1 MRHFILVSQRAR
13 SSPDFLLADIPST
26 SGRLDVLLRGL
37 RSALLVSHGVRR
49 DVVVYLCLLGTPE
62 APRTLRFAGPSAR
75 YMRPDERSLATLV
88 KKALATS
95 CAGSSEFVSVREGI
109 AIAEGGVER
118 ALAALDGVPLYV
130 LDEQGEDIRARDTW
144 PTDLAFVIGDHLGFS
159 DPARAALAQR
169 GARPVRVG
177 PISLHA
183 EDAIALV
190 HNELDRALTAGP

>member
-1 MRHFILVSQRAR
+1 MRHFVLVSQRAR

-37 RSALLVSHGVRR
+37 RSALLISHGVRR

-88 KKALATS
+88 KKALATPCDAS
-95 CAGSSEFVSVREGI
+95 GFTTVREGI
-109 AIAEGGVER
+109 SIAAGGVEC
-118 ALAALDGVPLYV
+118 ALSALDGIPLYV
-130 LDEQGEDIRARDTW
+130 LDEQAEDIRACDAW
-144 PTDLAFVIGDHLGFS
+144 PNDAAFVVGDHLGLS
-159 DPARAALAQR
+159 DSARAALAQR
-169 GARPVRVG
+169 GARPIRVG

-190 HNELDRALTAGP
+190 HNELDRAAT